1 MSKSVKELLKSK
13 SGIRLDIACGE
24 NKQGADWVGID
35 IQKLP
40 GVDIVHDIETY
51 PWPLPDD
58 CVLISVASHIV
69 EHINPAK
76 FGFINFMNEIWRVT
90 KPGGQLVIAT
100 PYAGSM
106 GYFQDPTHVNPC
118 NEVTWCYFDPDD
130 ERARGELYKIYQP
143 KPWKIIHCTY
153 SRSGQLEVV
162 LEKRKEV
169 KNAKNK

>member
-1 MSKSVKELLKSK
+1 MLKSVDQILKNK

-24 NKQGADWVGID
+24 NKQGPDWVGID

-51 PWPLPDD
+51 PWPLPDE
-58 CVLISVASHIV
+58 CVLTSVASHIV

-76 FGFINFMNEIWRVT
+76 FGFINFMNEVWRIT
-90 KPGGQLVIAT
+90 KPGGQLAIAT

-118 NEVTWCYFDPDD
+118 NEITWSYFDPEDV
-130 ERARGELYKIYQP
+130 RTNGHLYKIYKP
-143 KPWKIIHCTY
+143 KPWKIVHCSY
-153 SRSGQLEVV
+153 SRVGQLEVI
-162 LEKRKEV
+162 LEKRSETTHDKS
-169 KNAKNK
+169 K